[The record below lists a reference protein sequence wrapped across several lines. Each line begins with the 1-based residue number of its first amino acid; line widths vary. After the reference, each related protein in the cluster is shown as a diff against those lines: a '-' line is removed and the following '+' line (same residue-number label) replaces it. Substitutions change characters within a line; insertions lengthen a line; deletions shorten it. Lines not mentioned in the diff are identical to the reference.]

1 MRQAFGDCIFDRAR
15 RELIRGGEPVHC
27 GPKLLALLEL
37 LIDATPRVLTKDE
50 IHKALWPDTFIS
62 DATLTS
68 LVAELR
74 AAIGDPARAPRL
86 IRTTHGYGY
95 ACVADVVTM
104 PDAHPAAVKCAY
116 RILAGD
122 REIPLSHGRHILGR
136 AQDAAVVVDD
146 GGISRHHACITID
159 ATGATLQDLGSKN
172 GTTLNGEPLAGPTR
186 LNDSALIVIG
196 TTALR
201 FRALEALTSTATVM
215 RQR

>member
-1 MRQAFGDCIFDRAR
+1 
-15 RELIRGGEPVHC
+15 
-27 GPKLLALLEL
+27 
-37 LIDATPRVLTKDE
+37 
-50 IHKALWPDTFIS
+50 
-62 DATLTS
+62 
-68 LVAELR
+68 
-74 AAIGDPARAPRL
+74 
-86 IRTTHGYGY
+86 
-95 ACVADVVTM
+95 M

-172 GTTLNGEPLAGPTR
+172 GTTLNGVPLAGPTR
-186 LNDSALIVIG
+186 LNDGALIVIG